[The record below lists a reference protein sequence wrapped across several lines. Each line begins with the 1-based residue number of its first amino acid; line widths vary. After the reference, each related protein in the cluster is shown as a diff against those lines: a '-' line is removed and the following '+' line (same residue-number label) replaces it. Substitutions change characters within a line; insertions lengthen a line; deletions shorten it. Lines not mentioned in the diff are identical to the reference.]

1 MFELSDETKASIIQI
16 LKTKLEVK
24 KTDEEIN
31 AVLDEITELVKNQFG
46 I

>member
-16 LKTKLEVK
+16 LKTKLDVK